1 MSARQGWQG
10 WGQCCKDTAARARAA
25 EPADRPPSPGGT
37 MSPGGGSAPG
47 GSAPK
52 RTSRYTSKG
61 KNERRTGNSGGKEG
75 KFQEIP
81 SLGSKRQ
88 LLSAKQTRAKCG
100 RRLSR
105 FPQTARFHHPSRG
118 GNQLQTYPQADEEL
132 LLAARHHAAV
142 VEHWADLLQGLGS
155 KRRGLVAEDVN
166 LSALQPRVR
175 ENMAGLDPFL
185 TFLTHTAC
193 LSPRRIST
201 HL

>member
-1 MSARQGWQG
+1 MAVGKLSQSN
-10 WGQCCKDTAARARAA
+10 
-25 EPADRPPSPGGT
+25 PSPLFT
-37 MSPGGGSAPG
+37 Q
-47 GSAPK
+47 K
-52 RTSRYTSKG
+52 R
-61 KNERRTGNSGGKEG
+61 
-75 KFQEIP
+75 
-81 SLGSKRQ
+81 
-88 LLSAKQTRAKCG
+88 TRAKCG

-175 ENMAGLDPFL
+175 ENMAGLEEGTGAQYGRLVLETDLNLRCTRKVDNPFRQ
-185 TFLTHTAC
+185 
-193 LSPRRIST
+193 SK
-201 HL
+201 

>member
-1 MSARQGWQG
+1 
-10 WGQCCKDTAARARAA
+10 
-25 EPADRPPSPGGT
+25 

-175 ENMAGLDPFL
+175 ENMAGLEEGTGAQYGRL
-185 TFLTHTAC
+185 GGWGQRVKAGWGAGGRWGQEALA
-193 LSPRRIST
+193 L
-201 HL
+201 